1 MNLDGMFRTTERQKG
16 ARFTVIEKRIQARTA
31 VQVLGVLDWIFA
43 SLAGHTS
50 AWFLLSSAFAR
61 SSENINF
68 VSVFVQSEKFN
79 LTPHQLA
86 FVVLKG
92 RAQTLLTDAR
102 QSASNLQRYSPY
114 VPHLFYSEY
123 MPSDGFFDGIF
134 YYEEFQTLL

>member
-1 MNLDGMFRTTERQKG
+1 MQCFGQRNGKKVLVSPSLRNGFRLAQLY
-16 ARFTVIEKRIQARTA
+16 
-31 VQVLGVLDWIFA
+31 VLGALDWILV